1 MCWRAEDG
9 NRALPNKLL
18 PKYLTLHILKNA
30 RLCETIVRVPPGPR
44 EGLCKCEALS
54 REPRETRWQM
64 QLSPGVNGAKEEVNG
79 QRGKEGM
86 LSGFSREKSRYTF

>member
-30 RLCETIVRVPPGPR
+30 RPRETIVRVPPGPQ

-54 REPRETRWQM
+54 RETRETPWQM
-64 QLSPGVNGAKEEVNG
+64 QLSPGVNGVKDEVNG
-79 QRGKEGM
+79 QGG
-86 LSGFSREKSRYTF
+86 